1 MIEEIVKETY
11 KFLSEFSLEP
21 QKQSYHVS
29 VESCSETVKALVV
42 IFEQSWLAGKCE
54 RKDMKGWY
62 FSLWKGK
69 NNRKIYGPVNL
80 ELDQNFKWI
89 I

>member
-1 MIEEIVKETY
+1 MKETY

-42 IFEQSWLAGKCE
+42 IFEQS
-54 RKDMKGWY
+54 
-62 FSLWKGK
+62 
-69 NNRKIYGPVNL
+69 
-80 ELDQNFKWI
+80 
-89 I
+89 